1 MVARD
6 CALVAAAKRGDESAF
21 RVLFRQVQPRL
32 LRYLTVTAGPAA
44 DDLAAETWLS
54 VVKDLDRFHGDE
66 AGFRAW
72 VLTIARHRRVD
83 LVRARARD
91 LSTPVESPPEQP
103 APDDVPAAV
112 EAIVSTEAAL
122 ALLALLPPSEAEV
135 VTLRVVVGLDV
146 AAVAAVTGRRPGTVR
161 VLAHRGLRRLA
172 ELVGPPPEGADVT
185 PATGETVER
194 VR

>member
-72 VLTIARHRRVD
+72 VLAIARHRRVD

-91 LSTPVESPPEQP
+91 RSTPVESPPEQP

-122 ALLALLPPSEAEV
+122 ALLAQLPPSEAEV

-172 ELVGPPPEGADVT
+172 ELVAPT
-185 PATGETVER
+185 PAGAEVTLTTGETVER

>member
-1 MVARD
+1 MVVRD
-6 CALVAAAKRGDESAF
+6 CALVAAAKGGDESAF

-32 LRYLTVTAGPAA
+32 LRYLTVTAGAA
-44 DDLAAETWLS
+44 AEDLAAETWLS

-83 LVRARARD
+83 LARARARD
-91 LSTPVESPPEQP
+91 RSTPVESPPEHP

-122 ALLALLPPSEAEV
+122 ALLAQLPPSEAEV

-146 AAVAAVTGRRPGTVR
+146 AAVAGVTGRRPGTVR

-172 ELVGPPPEGADVT
+172 ELVAPPPAGADVT